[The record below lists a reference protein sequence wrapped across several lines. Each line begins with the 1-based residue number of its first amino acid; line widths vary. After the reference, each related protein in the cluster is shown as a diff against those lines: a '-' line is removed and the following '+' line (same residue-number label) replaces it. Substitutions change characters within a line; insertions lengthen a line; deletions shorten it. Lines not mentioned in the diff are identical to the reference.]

1 MADLNKVRQ
10 VKQQHEREWM
20 AREEVV
26 AVGIGKADG
35 ETGAGIVI
43 SVSENP
49 EKVRKEIKERIEGV
63 PVKIQDTGDFK
74 VQ

>member
-10 VKQQHEREWM
+10 VKNRHEKEWM

-35 ETGAGIVI
+35 ETGAGIII
-43 SVSENP
+43 SVSKNP
-49 EKVRKEIKERIEGV
+49 DKTRNDVSERIEGV
-63 PVKIQDTGDFK
+63 PIKIQQTGTFEAH
-74 VQ
+74 